1 MGHRP
6 QTGSVTRR
14 FVLRGATAAGATL
27 ALGKIVGCSL
37 NDAEPAPLGRRPNVI
52 VVLADDMRYDELPF
66 MPNVTS
72 LLVDEGV
79 SFSGARHNISL
90 CSPARA
96 GFLTG
101 QYSMRHKVRSQADGF
116 SVLSD
121 PQETVPVWMRNSGY
135 TTGLIGKYFTGGGRS
150 GPGWDTRRQLAE
162 NPQRQR
168 GFTVWDGER
177 ETTPTVDQTRYLTD
191 EVTHFLE
198 SAAEPFFLWFTPTA
212 NHWPIEAP
220 PGHEHDV
227 ATLEWPDLR
236 EDDVSDKPPWIRS
249 LPSLDE
255 GTLSAGRENQRGRV
269 RELLGLDDT
278 IGSMIEALQVRGS
291 LDNTVVMFS
300 SDNGVFA
307 GEHRMPLVSKNM
319 PYDPS
324 VRVPCVIRAPG
335 LVPGVVTQ
343 PTHMT
348 LDLTAT
354 CVAVAKAHP
363 DLELDGTSLLEIADN
378 PSRYDDRRLLYDR
391 DNRDNAPGFDC
402 PTAAGVFT
410 ATHKLIRY
418 DTTPPTFELYDL
430 EQDPDELTNVADDP
444 AFASQRAAL
453 EADLDRLLS
462 S

>member
-6 QTGSVTRR
+6 RTGSVTRR

-27 ALGKIVGCSL
+27 ALGKVVGCSP
-37 NDAEPAPLGRRPNVI
+37 NASEPPPARRPNVI
-52 VVLADDMRYDELPF
+52 VVLADDMRHDELPF

-79 SFSGARHNISL
+79 SFSAARHNISL

-116 SVLSD
+116 GVVSN
-121 PQETVPVWMRNSGY
+121 PQRTVPVWMQNAGY
-135 TTGLIGKYFTGGGRS
+135 TTGMIGKYFTGGGRS
-150 GPGWDTRRQLAE
+150 APGWDTRRQLFA
-162 NPQRQR
+162 NPQNQR

-177 ETTPTVDQTRYLTD
+177 ELSPSDDQTKYLTD
-191 EVTHFLE
+191 EVDRFLE
-198 SAAEPFFLWFTPTA
+198 SAPEPFFLWFTPTA
-212 NHWPIEAP
+212 NHWPIEVP
-220 PGHEHDV
+220 PGHENDV
-227 ATLEWPDLR
+227 ASLEWPDRR

-249 LPSLDE
+249 LPNVDDD
-255 GTLSAGRENQRGRV
+255 TLSAAREYQRGRV

-278 IGSMIEALQVRGS
+278 IGSMIRTLRARGS

-307 GEHRMPLVSKNM
+307 GEHRMPLLSKNM

-335 LVPGVVTQ
+335 LVPGIVTQ

-354 CVAVAKAHP
+354 CVDVAQARP
-363 DLELDGTSLLEIADN
+363 DLELDGTSLLEIANN
-378 PSRYDDRRLLYDR
+378 PSRYDDRQLLYDR
-391 DNRDNAPGFDC
+391 DNRDNGPAFDC

-430 EQDPDELTNVADDP
+430 ERDPDELTNVADDP
-444 AFASQRAAL
+444 AFASRRTAL